1 MKIDK
6 ENFMKYIK
14 KMSTQKR
21 LTGIGN
27 YTSCLLLVTKPI
39 ELKQEQPMD
48 SEFMKQ

>member
-6 ENFMKYIK
+6 ENFMKYNK
-14 KMSTQKR
+14 NVYTKR

-27 YTSCLLLVTKPI
+27 YTSCLLLVTEPI
-39 ELKQEQPMD
+39 GSKQKQPMD